1 MKKISLLIS
10 LALILATLLSSC
22 VFSDEDSQPK
32 QESYY
37 DFFAE
42 NEFSEV
48 SNITLNVGPDGLS
61 VMWGSQCTD
70 TDIYFKERIVGIQAR
85 AFKGKGIRSV
95 YLPNS
100 IRWIQPE
107 AFADCT
113 LLTYI
118 IIPKEIES
126 IGKNAFNGCP
136 LLTEVY
142 FTGDEWDFRMIN
154 IAEGNEALT
163 EANIHYNYTYPEIKE
178 IAK

>member
-1 MKKISLLIS
+1 MRKTNFLII
-10 LALILATLLSSC
+10 LTLILSMLLSSC
-22 VFSDEDSQPK
+22 VSVEDSPPQ
-32 QESYY
+32 QEGYY

-48 SNITLNVGPDGLS
+48 SNITLYGGPDGFS

-70 TDIYFKERIVGIQAR
+70 TDIYIKERIVGIQTG

-95 YLPNS
+95 YLPDS

-107 AFADCT
+107 AFTDCT
-113 LLTYI
+113 HLTYI

-126 IGKNAFNGCP
+126 IGKNAFKGCP

-154 IAEGNEALT
+154 IADGNEALT

-178 IAK
+178 ITK